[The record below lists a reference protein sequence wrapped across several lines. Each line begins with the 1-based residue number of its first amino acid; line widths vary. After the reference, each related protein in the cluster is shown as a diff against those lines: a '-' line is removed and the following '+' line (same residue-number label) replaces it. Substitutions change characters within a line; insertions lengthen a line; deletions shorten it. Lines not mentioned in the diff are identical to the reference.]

1 MSSPYNYPAGPG
13 DGAKFGYHSAKY
25 SKWNGDWRIDG
36 NSYRL
41 CNDDIQHLLSDDKK
55 QTVKLDEIC
64 WKGYNLGNGK
74 IGDNCICCGGVRYK
88 NVHLSND
95 PPVIITNMSNPAN
108 RKYRL
113 VDGKHRLQHLVL
125 NGSTESVF
133 YVLDY
138 SEIKEYMQPIMFF

>member
-13 DGAKFGYHSAKY
+13 DGPKFGYHSAKY

-41 CNDDIQHLLSDDKK
+41 CNDDIQHLLSDDRK

-64 WKGYNLGNGK
+64 WKGWNLGNGK
-74 IGDNCICCGGVRYK
+74 IGDNCICCGGLRYK
-88 NVHLSND
+88 NVHLSNV

-108 RKYRL
+108 RKYRM
-113 VDGKHRLQHLVL
+113 VDGKHRLHRLVL
-125 NGSTESVF
+125 NGSTEGVF

-138 SEIKEYMQPIMFF
+138 SEIKEYMKRIHYF